1 MTRRRAILLFTLVSA
16 ISGLTGCGFP
26 NLPAFTLPT
35 QPTQPFSILFVESPP
50 ASMAVNAST
59 TVYAAVENSPS
70 TNQVNYSVIC
80 ASANACGV
88 LSPSDEA
95 GAIVYTAPSA
105 IPSGASVTITATAAA
120 DATKSVSAVVTIT
133 PPIAISVSFQSPL
146 PASLQVNAAVS
157 WIAVIKNDTSANPQ
171 VKWTVDCGGT
181 SCGSF
186 NPAVTS
192 NYFATGYTAPAS
204 IPPDN
209 TVTVTATSVTDP
221 TKSASATITIVAQ
234 GPTLANGTYVFQI
247 SGPAGSAANF
257 TTGVIVAANG
267 TITGGEQDSIAYN
280 TDDNGN
286 LYPYSYLSGEI
297 TGGSYSATS
306 DGNIQISIISG
317 DGGGETLNGVLASG
331 QRGFV
336 AQLYGSLGSGTLD
349 LQTSASAPT
358 GGYAISLYG
367 GDQYGGESWLGGIL
381 NIDSAG
387 GISGAGSELDLIDAG
402 YSGLPSG
409 EETLGASTVTAP
421 DKFGRVQF
429 LLNTGASS
437 ALPVQDLVG
446 YIEDATHMRLISSVY
461 NNQEN
466 YQGVMGGMALGQGA
480 STGHFSNSSLAGTSY
495 VFGASTL
502 TQYSQYQLA
511 GVVIAN
517 ADGTLGGMVNWN
529 NLTEKTAQSPLPV
542 NGSWTIDSTGRATL
556 SNVTQA
562 STSTE
567 PFTDG
572 MHLYLTGDGNAL
584 LLSSEG
590 ANPFAGQAFLQQ
602 TAAFTAASFNGT
614 YGLNASLANNGAT
627 SPNSVAVGSITSVAD
642 NGADLLAGFADGGS
656 GGADFAISGSFT
668 PGSNGVF
675 TGTLTGLDAA
685 SRTTTDNFTLY
696 LVDNTRAVAIETDG
710 SQLILGYLQLQQ

>member
-1 MTRRRAILLFTLVSA
+1 
-16 ISGLTGCGFP
+16 
-26 NLPAFTLPT
+26 
-35 QPTQPFSILFVESPP
+35 
-50 ASMAVNAST
+50 MAVRASA
-59 TVYAAVENSPS
+59 TVYAAVENGPS
-70 TNQVNYSVIC
+70 TSQVNYSVTC

-105 IPSGASVTITATAAA
+105 IPSGASVTITATAVA
-120 DATKSVSAVVTIT
+120 DTTKSVSAVVTIT
-133 PPIAISVSFQSPL
+133 PPIAISVSFQLPL
-146 PASLQVNAAVS
+146 PASLQVNAAAS

-171 VKWTVDCGGT
+171 VKWTAACDGT

-192 NYFATGYTAPAS
+192 NYFATGYTAPS
-204 IPPDN
+204 TIPSGN

-247 SGPAGSAANF
+247 SGPAGSTARF
-257 TTGVIVAANG
+257 ITGVIVAANG
-267 TITGGEQDSIAYN
+267 TITAGEQDSIAYN

-297 TGGSYSATS
+297 TGGSYSTTS

-331 QRGFV
+331 QKGFV

-349 LQTSASAPT
+349 LQTSTAAPT
-358 GGYAISLYG
+358 GGYAVSLYG
-367 GDQYGGESWLGGIL
+367 GDRYGGGNWIGGIL

-446 YIEDATHMRLISSVY
+446 YIVDATHMRLISSVY

-466 YQGVMGGMALGQGA
+466 YQGVMGGLALGQGA
-480 STGHFSNSSLAGTSY
+480 NTGHFSNSSLAGTSY

-502 TQYSQYQLA
+502 IQYGQYQLG
-511 GVVIAN
+511 GVVTAN

-529 NLTEKTAQSPLPV
+529 NLTEKTAQNPLPV

-562 STSTE
+562 SASTE
-567 PFTDG
+567 PFTDS

-584 LLSSEG
+584 LLSSDG
-590 ANPFAGQAFLQQ
+590 ANPFVGQAFLQQ
-602 TAAFTAASFNGT
+602 TALFTAVSFSGT
-614 YGLNASLANNGAT
+614 YGLNAGVENSNLNTGNGT
-627 SPNSVAVGSITSVAD
+627 AVGSVTSISG
-642 NGADLLAGFADGGS
+642 NEINTLSGFADGGN
-656 GGADFAISGSFT
+656 GAADFAISGSFT

-675 TGTLTGLDAA
+675 TGTLVGLDVA
-685 SRTTTDNFTLY
+685 SRSTTNNFTMY
-696 LVDNTRAVAIETDG
+696 LVDNTRAVAIETDN
-710 SQLILGYLQLQQ
+710 SQLMLGYLQLQQ

>member
-1 MTRRRAILLFTLVSA
+1 
-16 ISGLTGCGFP
+16 
-26 NLPAFTLPT
+26 
-35 QPTQPFSILFVESPP
+35 
-50 ASMAVNAST
+50 MAVNGST
-59 TVYAAVENSPS
+59 TVDAVVENSPS
-70 TNQVNYSVIC
+70 TSQVNYTVTCTST
-80 ASANACGV
+80 NACGV
-88 LSPSDEA
+88 LSPSDEL

-105 IPSGASVTITATAAA
+105 VPSGTTVTITATAAA
-120 DATKSVSAVVTIT
+120 DTTKSVSAVVTIV
-133 PPIAISVSFQSPL
+133 PPIAISVSFLSPM

-157 WIAVIKNDTSANPQ
+157 WIAIIKNDTSANPQ
-171 VKWTVDCGGT
+171 VNWTVACDGA

-186 NPAVTS
+186 NPPSTT
-192 NYFATGYTAPAS
+192 NDFATAYTAPSS
-204 IPPDN
+204 IPPGN
-209 TVTVTATSVTDP
+209 TVTVSATSVTDP

-234 GPTLANGTYVFQI
+234 GPTLADGTYVFQI
-247 SGPAGSAANF
+247 SGPAGSAARF
-257 TTGVIVAANG
+257 ITGVIVAANG
-267 TITGGEQDSIAYN
+267 TITGGEQDSITYG
-280 TDDNGN
+280 TDDNGD

-297 TGGSYSATS
+297 TGGSYSTTS
-306 DGNIQISIISG
+306 DGNIQVSIISG

-331 QRGFV
+331 QKGFT

-349 LQTSASAPT
+349 LQTSTAAPS

-367 GDQYGGESWLGGIL
+367 GDQYGGETWLSGIL

-429 LLNTGASS
+429 LLNTAASS

-446 YIEDATHMRLISSVY
+446 YIVDATHMRLISSVY

-466 YQGVMGGMALGQGA
+466 YQGVMGGLALGQGA
-480 STGHFSNSSLAGTSY
+480 NTGHFSNSSLAGTSY

-502 TQYSQYQLA
+502 IQYGAYQIA
-511 GVVIAN
+511 GVATAN

-562 STSTE
+562 SASTE

-584 LLSSEG
+584 LLSSDG

-602 TAAFTAASFNGT
+602 TTSFTAASLSGT
-614 YGLNASLANNGAT
+614 YGLNAGLENQNINAENGT
-627 SPNSVAVGSITSVAD
+627 AVGSVTSVAID
-642 NGADLLAGFADGGS
+642 ETDSLAGLADGGN
-656 GGADFAISGSFT
+656 GGADFAISGSLA
-668 PGSNGVF
+668 SASDGVF
-675 TGTLTGLDAA
+675 TGALTGLNVA
-685 SRTTTDNFTLY
+685 SRTTTNNFTLY
-696 LVDNTRAVAIETDG
+696 LVDNTQAVAIETDNT
-710 SQLILGYLQLQQ
+710 QLTLGYLQLQR